1 MRQILYAMHFKG
13 RASRALPDPQSLRT
27 IGTATSCVVS
37 TLIRGSDVETS
48 LRASEGDLAF
58 LDSELTVTGPD
69 SYREDG
75 TITFGDDANSN
86 VLRFSTLGDG
96 HFATNIAP
104 GTMAG
109 SASWKV
115 EGGAGRFAAARG
127 FISSNFTIN
136 DAGELSDFQC
146 GLIFVPE
153 ELSG

>member
-1 MRQILYAMHFKG
+1 MKQILYAMHFKG
-13 RASRALPDPQSLRT
+13 RTSRAFPDSQLLRT
-27 IGTATSCVVS
+27 IGSATSCVVS
-37 TLIRGSDVETS
+37 TLIRGSGVETS
-48 LRASEGDLAF
+48 LKASEGDLAF
-58 LDSELTVTGPD
+58 LDSELRVTGPD

-75 TITFGDDANSN
+75 TITFGDDDNSN

-96 HFATNIAP
+96 HFTTSIAP

-127 FISSNFTIN
+127 FITSNFTIN
-136 DAGELSDFQC
+136 EAGELSDFHC

-153 ELSG
+153 

>member
-1 MRQILYAMHFKG
+1 MRQILYTMHFKG
-13 RASRALPDPQSLRT
+13 RTSRAFPDSQLLRT

-37 TLIRGSDVETS
+37 TVIRGSGVETS
-48 LRASEGDLAF
+48 LKASEGDLAF
-58 LDSELTVTGPD
+58 LDSELRVTGPD
-69 SYREDG
+69 SYQEDG
-75 TITFGDDANSN
+75 TITFGDDSSN
-86 VLRFSTLGDG
+86 VLRFSTVGDG
-96 HFATNIAP
+96 HFTPSIAP

-153 ELSG
+153 EVSG